1 MYAEDQARSAE
12 ARKGRA
18 PARQPQ
24 AASRTPLPGLLA
36 LQSTVGNAAVVQ
48 MLRRAG
54 HPWAQ
59 ERHQHGADCN
69 HHQTEH
75 PVQHSTIHDVLRT
88 GGRPLDDDT
97 RTEMEARLGADL
109 SDVRIHTSSTA
120 RASAAEIG
128 ARAYTSRDHVVL
140 GDGGGDKHTL
150 AHELTHVIQQR
161 QGPVAGTDDG
171 TGLRLSDPSDTF
183 EREAEATAT
192 RVMSRRVPDAVHAPE
207 AAASAATAS
216 TAPVQRTLYMDGDEA
231 KRRLTRQ
238 EVLSAAWYQ
247 DLHPDHQQRVEPYI
261 DYETHVAVGEVIEY
275 TRNTVVGA
283 VDGQRREDTEFLME
297 AWHRKQNLNAYD
309 LAMQAGRL
317 RESLEEWGIPPNTM
331 QLTQGSITGF
341 GHHVPHTDVLVPH
354 PGNIWSRAAAPDG
367 LAYCLESI
375 MGANS
380 TAWIF
385 TDNEQAGYSQ
395 AEAICTAI
403 NAINQDSSGN
413 ADYIP
418 LAVQV
423 NPVSGVTS
431 GDTYDLADASLVIGH
446 QPPYRLVTVTRR

>member
-1 MYAEDQARSAE
+1 MYAKDQARSAG
-12 ARKGRA
+12 ARKGGARA
-18 PARQPQ
+18 RRPQ
-24 AASRTPLPGLLA
+24 AASRTPLSGLLA
-36 LQSTVGNAAVVQ
+36 LQSAVGNAAVVQ

-54 HPWAQ
+54 HPGA
-59 ERHQHGADCN
+59 EELHQHGADCD
-69 HHQTEH
+69 HQQTEQ
-75 PVQHSTIHDVLRT
+75 PVQRSSVQDVLRT
-88 GGRPLDDDT
+88 GGRPLDNST
-97 RTEMEARLGADL
+97 RTEMEARLGADF
-109 SDVRIHTSSTA
+109 SDVRIHTGSTA

-161 QGPVAGTDDG
+161 QGPVAGTDNG
-171 TGLRLSDPSDTF
+171 TGLRLSDPADDF

-192 RVMSRRVPDAVHAPE
+192 RVMSGPVPDAVHAPE
-207 AAASAATAS
+207 SAVSAATAS
-216 TAPVQRTLYMDGDEA
+216 TAPVQRSLYMDGDED
-231 KRRLTRQ
+231 KKKLTRQ

-261 DYETHVAVGEVIEY
+261 DLDHHVSVGEVIEY

-283 VDGQRREDTEFLME
+283 VDGGRREDTEFLMD

-354 PGNIWSRAAAPDG
+354 PGNIWSMAGAPDG
-367 LAYCLESI
+367 LANCLESI

-380 TAWIF
+380 TAWVF

-395 AEAICTAI
+395 AEAIRTAI
-403 NAINQDSSGN
+403 NAINQENSGN

-423 NPVSGVTS
+423 TPVTGMTS
-431 GDTYDLADASLVIGH
+431 GDTYDLAGAPLTIGH
-446 QPPYRLVTVTRR
+446 QPPYRVVTVTRR